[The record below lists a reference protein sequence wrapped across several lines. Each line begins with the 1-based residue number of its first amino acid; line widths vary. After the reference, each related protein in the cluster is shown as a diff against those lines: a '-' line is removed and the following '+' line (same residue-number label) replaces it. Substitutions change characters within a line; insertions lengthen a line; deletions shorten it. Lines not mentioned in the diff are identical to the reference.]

1 MILKWGVSSLRRNYN
16 TKAGMHVFECYHQ
29 NLMVVIKSSEVMK
42 VPCGLLKLCY
52 FISFSQ
58 MLVLHNTHWGH
69 WNFRARRQAATN
81 KLKPKQIHGKH
92 IHTVDEERTLA
103 EKAER
108 KKVKWK
114 RVEKK

>member
-1 MILKWGVSSLRRNYN
+1 
-16 TKAGMHVFECYHQ
+16 
-29 NLMVVIKSSEVMK
+29 MV
-42 VPCGLLKLCY
+42 
-52 FISFSQ
+52 
-58 MLVLHNTHWGH
+58 N
-69 WNFRARRQAATN
+69 
-81 KLKPKQIHGKH
+81 